1 MTNKNLENES
11 LIGFH
16 LIRKS
21 ANALASDL
29 RYFKEVPS
37 NFSDSQIAN
46 ILGEIEEVEEYIKTI
61 RQIISKK
68 AIV

>member
-1 MTNKNLENES
+1 MTSKTSENES

-46 ILGEIEEVEEYIKTI
+46 ILGEIEEVEEYIKII
-61 RQIISKK
+61 RQSLSKK
-68 AIV
+68 VL